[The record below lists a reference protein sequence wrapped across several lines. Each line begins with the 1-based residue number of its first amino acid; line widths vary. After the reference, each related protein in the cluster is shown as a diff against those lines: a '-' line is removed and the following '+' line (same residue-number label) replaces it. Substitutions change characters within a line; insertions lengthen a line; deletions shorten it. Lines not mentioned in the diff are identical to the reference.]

1 VVITIEL
8 ARVAIAIYGSVVVVC
23 GSSTV
28 LGACVVNTYPLL
40 KVIVYAPVLPEIEPV
55 TPWASIV
62 TVPPLTV

>member
-1 VVITIEL
+1 LIVL
-8 ARVAIAIYGSVVVVC
+8 VAVG
-23 GSSTV
+23 
-28 LGACVVNTYPLL
+28 GAGVDTCVVNTYPLL